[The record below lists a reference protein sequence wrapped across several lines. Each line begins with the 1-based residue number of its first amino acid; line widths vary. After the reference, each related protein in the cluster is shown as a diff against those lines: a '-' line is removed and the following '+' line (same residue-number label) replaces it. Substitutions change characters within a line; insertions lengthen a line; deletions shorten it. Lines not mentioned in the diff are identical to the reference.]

1 MVHNYTE
8 TENNG
13 THIIIKQ
20 IFLNVDPDVYVTW
33 DGLYL
38 TVFYYLF
45 WYFMISIWINLCKQ
59 RGYCG
64 CKKKEQPVVAIL
76 ADTENVRV
84 INASVE

>member
-8 TENNG
+8 TDNNG

-33 DGLYL
+33 DGLYIML
-38 TVFYYLF
+38 FYSLF
-45 WYFMISIWINLCKQ
+45 WYMVISIWINLCKR

-64 CKKKEQPVVAIL
+64 CKKPDQPVIAIM
-76 ADTENVRV
+76 ADAGDVRV
-84 INASVE
+84 INHSEE